1 MKTEEYFA
9 KFAELQTRALVDVMK
24 RLSDIA
30 ISDITFDPSVRVQI
44 GVTKNRYGVGY
55 NVNDD
60 DSYSVGLFVRQ
71 DDRSNFVSMNK
82 EEALSFAG
90 DVIAFA
96 MHLDEMN
103 DPNI

>member
-1 MKTEEYFA
+1 MKTEEYLA
-9 KFAELQTRALVDVMK
+9 KNAEMQHRALVDVMK

-30 ISDITFDPSVRVQI
+30 ISDITFDPSLRVQA
-44 GVTKNRYGVGY
+44 GVAKNRYGVGY
-55 NVNDD
+55 NVNAD
-60 DSYSVGLFVRQ
+60 DSYSVGLFVGIGK
-71 DDRSNFVSMNK
+71 RSYFVSMNR

-90 DVIAFA
+90 DIISFA